1 MRKRGY
7 GLFILLL
14 TGCAS
19 KPPEQPATSTGAD
32 TGVGTIVRLDPA
44 LDELVPPF
52 GEDRETGWWIPVHRG
67 TALVSGWLSLV
78 QRCDRERRTAVE
90 SGWQGHRDL
99 AARWRR
105 KQRSAGGFVHRTKRD
120 DCGRMARCC
129 SASTATGRSLEL
141 PKIARFRCFSTASR
155 ANDSTK
161 PPETPANCN
170 WGDDGKSLYITA
182 RTGLY
187 RIRLAAQGIKALY

>member
-1 MRKRGY
+1 VICPASADCTGYYHRTLQKDAPESRHLRDFVATNIRSTMRKRGY

-105 KQRSAGGFVHRTKRD
+105 KQRSAGGFVHRTKRY

-141 PKIARFRCFSTASR
+141 PKIARFRCFSTPRGQTIQQS
-155 ANDSTK
+155 
-161 PPETPANCN
+161 E
-170 WGDDGKSLYITA
+170 
-182 RTGLY
+182 
-187 RIRLAAQGIKALY
+187 